1 LRRTD
6 KILVPLVLIFVGG
19 AIFVAATMCSYALPV
34 QDLAQYWAAAHLLP
48 QNPYSMDLT
57 SRFEQSAGIYSTPLI
72 TKMPPWALVTFL
84 PLGLFGYHVSFA
96 LWAVAS
102 VVIVGWCTY
111 AVGRNVYPGTSIA
124 PAVLPFIFGPT
135 FVLLMLGQYTVFV
148 LLGVILFCLFIQHE
162 REWLAGA
169 SLLFVV
175 GKPHI
180 AFLFLIAIA
189 CWIVYRRRWVVFLSG
204 SITLAAACLLAV
216 LINTQVFQQFRERS
230 LLVVHE
236 RESYPNLGGILYST
250 FGLHWLALLPQAL
263 GMLWVIY
270 YWTKN
275 RAIWKWEY
283 HGLVVLLVSVS
294 CSYYSYPYDQILCLP
309 ALVVAF
315 ARGNRRAFLLAF
327 AITNLGYLAYLSNVA
342 GHFGYGYMFLWW
354 TALGWLATFLLAQTN
369 FLSTSKRVEQQ

>member
-111 AVGRNVYPGTSIA
+111 AVGRGVYPGTSIA

-327 AITNLGYLAYLSNVA
+327 AITNLGFLAYLSNVA